1 MLGGATFPSHKGT
14 VHSPP
19 RDGTDWNN
27 PNRQINRLNG
37 SILTDL
43 PWVLNVA
50 GSYQA
55 PWDVQLGWNYRA
67 RAGNPLVATARA
79 TGLVQGSESI
89 YAYERGDERTEAITK
104 LLDFNV
110 RKMVD
115 LGDARFEVGV
125 DAGNIFNS
133 QPALSLNTTFGSRY
147 LAPTR
152 SLTPRI
158 VRFTVKLLF

>member
-1 MLGGATFPSHKGT
+1 MARPSLATRGV

-27 PNRQINRLNG
+27 PNRLINRENG
-37 SILTDL
+37 SVLTDL
-43 PWVLNVA
+43 PWVVNFA

-55 PWDVQLGWNYRA
+55 PWDVQLGFNYRA
-67 RAGNPLVATARA
+67 RAGNPLVATAPGQPASCRVPSPSTPTSA
-79 TGLVQGSESI
+79 GE
-89 YAYERGDERTEAITK
+89 ERTDSITS

-133 QPALSLNTTFGSRY
+133 QPAESLNTTFGSRY
-147 LAPTR
+147 LSPTR